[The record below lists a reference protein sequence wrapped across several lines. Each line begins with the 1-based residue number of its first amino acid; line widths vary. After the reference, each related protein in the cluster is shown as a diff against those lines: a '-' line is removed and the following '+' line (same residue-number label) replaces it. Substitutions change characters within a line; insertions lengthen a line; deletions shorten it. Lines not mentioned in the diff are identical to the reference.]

1 MLKYFIFFF
10 SILCSQNV
18 IAIDSKI
25 IVKDLERP
33 LLVRFEPET
42 NIMYIVQQTGKIFI
56 KNEATTT
63 LFLDWS
69 EHITIKP
76 MPDERGLLGMAF
88 DPDYNNN
95 GLFYISYVDT
105 ENYSVVSRFKVSD
118 NKMKA
123 DINSEK
129 KLFYFKQPFNN
140 HNGGHLEFS
149 PIDNYL
155 YISFGDGGKF
165 GDPFNHAQNTGNYFG
180 KILRIDTNSED
191 GYNIPADN
199 PFYGSEYE
207 KQEIWAYGLR
217 NPWRFSFDAINGDMF
232 IGDVGQDSWEEI
244 NYLKFDSAGLNF
256 GWNIVEGNHCYSD
269 PECDKRMY
277 VDPMFEYPS
286 DAAYWKSIMGIRE
299 KNITGCSVTGGYIYR
314 GKKVKSL
321 YGLYIFSDFCSGK
334 IWAFDQ
340 NSNQITEITT
350 SLLSSDQHMIASFGE
365 DIYNELYIVDY
376 LGAIY
381 KIQKGK

>member
-1 MLKYFIFFF
+1 MLKYFIFFTSLLF
-10 SILCSQNV
+10 AQNTL
-18 IAIDSKI
+18 AIDSKI
-25 IVKDLERP
+25 IAKDLERP

-42 NIMYIVQQTGKIFI
+42 NFMYIIQQTGEIFI
-56 KNEATTT
+56 KTGSDTI

-69 EHITIKP
+69 EHITVKP

-88 DPDYNNN
+88 DPNFKQN
-95 GLFYISYVDT
+95 GVFYLSYVDT
-105 ENYSVVSRFKVSD
+105 ENYSVVSRFKVS
-118 NKMKA
+118 NSRFKA
-123 DINSEK
+123 DVSSEE

-140 HNGGHLEFS
+140 HNGGHIEFS

-155 YISFGDGGKF
+155 YIAFGDGGKF
-165 GDPFNHAQNTGNYFG
+165 GDPFNHAQNTENYFG
-180 KILRIDTNSED
+180 KILRIDVSSDSNYSVPD
-191 GYNIPADN
+191 DN
-199 PFYGSEYE
+199 PFYGSDSN
-207 KQEIWAYGLR
+207 KQEIWSYGLR

-244 NYLKFDSAGLNF
+244 NYLEANKAGVNF
-256 GWNIVEGNHCYSD
+256 GWNAVEGNHCYSNPD
-269 PECDKRMY
+269 CNQKMY
-277 VDPMFEYPS
+277 TKPMLEYPS
-286 DAAYWKSIMGIRE
+286 DAAYWKSIMGLKE

-314 GKKVKSL
+314 GEQIKSL

-334 IWAFDQ
+334 VWAFNQ
-340 NSNQITEITT
+340 KSNEITEITT

>member
-10 SILCSQNV
+10 SILCSQNA

-25 IVKDLERP
+25 IAKDLERP

-42 NIMYIVQQTGKIFI
+42 NIMYIVQQAGKIFI

-256 GWNIVEGNHCYSD
+256 GWNIVEGNHCYSN

-286 DAAYWKSIMGIRE
+286 DAAYWKSIMGLRE

-340 NSNQITEITT
+340 NSSQITEITT

-381 KIQKGK
+381 KIQKGE

>member
-10 SILCSQNV
+10 SILCSQNA

-25 IVKDLERP
+25 IAKDLERP

-42 NIMYIVQQTGKIFI
+42 NIMYIVQQAGKIFI

-199 PFYGSEYE
+199 PFYGS
-207 KQEIWAYGLR
+207 
-217 NPWRFSFDAINGDMF
+217 
-232 IGDVGQDSWEEI
+232 
-244 NYLKFDSAGLNF
+244 
-256 GWNIVEGNHCYSD
+256 
-269 PECDKRMY
+269 
-277 VDPMFEYPS
+277 
-286 DAAYWKSIMGIRE
+286 
-299 KNITGCSVTGGYIYR
+299 
-314 GKKVKSL
+314 
-321 YGLYIFSDFCSGK
+321 
-334 IWAFDQ
+334 
-340 NSNQITEITT
+340 
-350 SLLSSDQHMIASFGE
+350 
-365 DIYNELYIVDY
+365 
-376 LGAIY
+376 
-381 KIQKGK
+381 

>member
-10 SILCSQNV
+10 SILFSQNPIV
-18 IAIDSKI
+18 IDSKI
-25 IVKDLERP
+25 IAKDLERP
-33 LLVRFEPET
+33 LLVRFEPDT
-42 NIMYIVQQTGKIFI
+42 NIMYIVQQTGEIFI
-56 KNEATTT
+56 KNEDTTT

-88 DPDYNNN
+88 DPNYNNN

-180 KILRIDTNSED
+180 KILRIDPNSEN
-191 GYNIPADN
+191 GYNIPDDN

-244 NYLKFDSAGLNF
+244 NYLKSDSAGLNF

-277 VDPMFEYPS
+277 VDPIFEYPS
-286 DAAYWKSIMGIRE
+286 DAAYWKSIMGLRE

-314 GKKVKSL
+314 GKKIKSL

-340 NSNQITEITT
+340 NSNQTTEITT

-376 LGAIY
+376 LGTIY

>member
-10 SILCSQNV
+10 SILYSQNV

-25 IVKDLERP
+25 IAKDLERP

-42 NIMYIVQQTGKIFI
+42 NIMYIVQQTGKILI
-56 KNEATTT
+56 KNEGTTT

-88 DPDYNNN
+88 DPNYNNN

-180 KILRIDTNSED
+180 KILRIDPNSEN
-191 GYNIPADN
+191 GYNIPDDN

-244 NYLKFDSAGLNF
+244 NYLKSDSAGLNF

-277 VDPMFEYPS
+277 VDPIFEYPS
-286 DAAYWKSIMGIRE
+286 DAAYWKSIMGLRE

-314 GKKVKSL
+314 GKKIKSL

-340 NSNQITEITT
+340 NSNQTTEITT

-376 LGAIY
+376 LGTIY

>member
-10 SILCSQNV
+10 SILYSQNV

-25 IVKDLERP
+25 IAKDLERP

-42 NIMYIVQQTGKIFI
+42 NIMYIVQQTGKILI
-56 KNEATTT
+56 KNEGTTT

-88 DPDYNNN
+88 DPNYNNN

-180 KILRIDTNSED
+180 KILRIDPNSEN
-191 GYNIPADN
+191 GYNIPDDN

-244 NYLKFDSAGLNF
+244 NYLKSDSAGLNF

-277 VDPMFEYPS
+277 VDPIFEYPS
-286 DAAYWKSIMGIRE
+286 DAAYWKSIMGLRE

-340 NSNQITEITT
+340 NSSQITEITT

-381 KIQKGK
+381 KIQKGE

>member
-191 GYNIPADN
+191 GYNIPTDN

-381 KIQKGK
+381 KIQKGE

>member
-1 MLKYFIFFF
+1 MLKYSIFFF
-10 SILCSQNV
+10 SILFAQNT

-25 IVKDLERP
+25 IAQDLERP

-42 NIMYIVQQTGKIFI
+42 NLMYIVQQTGEILI
-56 KNEATTT
+56 KNDTTT
-63 LFLDWS
+63 LFLDLS
-69 EHITIKP
+69 KHITIEP

-88 DPDYNNN
+88 DPDYSNN
-95 GLFYISYVDT
+95 GFFYVSYVDT
-105 ENYSVVSRFKVSD
+105 ENYSVVSRFKVSN
-118 NKMKA
+118 NKLKA

-165 GDPFNHAQNTGNYFG
+165 GDPFNHAQNKGNYFG
-180 KILRIDTNSED
+180 KILRIDTDSEN
-191 GYNIPADN
+191 GYNIPPDN
-199 PFYGSEYE
+199 PFYGSKYE
-207 KQEIWAYGLR
+207 KEEIWAYGLR
-217 NPWRFSFDAINGDMF
+217 NPWRFSFDAMNGNMF

-244 NYLKFDSAGLNF
+244 NYLEFDSAGLNF
-256 GWNIVEGNHCYSD
+256 GWNITEGNHCYSN
-269 PECDKRMY
+269 PECDQRMY
-277 VDPMFEYPS
+277 IEPMLEYPS
-286 DAAYWKSIMGIRE
+286 DAAYWKSIMGFKE

-314 GKKVKSL
+314 GEKVKPL

-334 IWAFDQ
+334 IWSFNQ
-340 NSNQITEITT
+340 NNNEIIEITA